1 MSLLAGTFL
10 HGIFLHYIC
19 VLINYK
25 KIKKKSGRLMQIKHL
40 AKKEQQKKYMELLT
54 QLNYGRQNS
63 DTTEIPEGA
72 NFL

>member
-1 MSLLAGTFL
+1 MSLMAGTFL

-19 VLINYK
+19 VLINY
-25 KIKKKSGRLMQIKHL
+25 KKKSGRLMQIKHL

>member
-1 MSLLAGTFL
+1 
-10 HGIFLHYIC
+10 
-19 VLINYK
+19 
-25 KIKKKSGRLMQIKHL
+25 MQIKHL